1 MRRSLPFV
9 VALAPLA
16 LLTTLTGSAR
26 AGSCDKPLVSACVN
40 SDTLWPSAGPTR
52 FATLPGTLTIAPG
65 QFAFSVASTYL
76 MRPVVLA
83 VPSPGPTGTKVN
95 AVSDQVNGN
104 FLFGYGVTSRLAL
117 HVALP
122 ITFLQSGSGTSA
134 ITGGEDLRDT
144 AIRDLRF
151 GAALAVLEE
160 KRVDREL
167 AKVTGLDLAVTAR
180 FDVSAPTGDRTQF
193 AGEPGGVFAP
203 SVTIGATYDRF
214 FASAEL
220 GGRLRGVSQF
230 AGARIGSQAVVGL
243 GLGGHIL
250 AKELL
255 SVTAEARALPTF
267 ATQYDTVQ
275 TTSGLVSTPNDAHVT
290 PAEWMLAVRS
300 APLQGGDFVVTAGGG
315 TGIPLGAES
324 VTRPRVRALLTFAYA
339 PRGLDS
345 DGDGVLDRDDGC
357 PGQAGLKSL
366 PRDVD
371 AEKVKWRKG
380 CPKPAEDDT
389 PFDFSKVPPGVSA
402 NPAATPAPAPAPKE
416 AP

>member
-1 MRRSLPFV
+1 MRRSLSFV

-16 LLTTLTGSAR
+16 ALTAHSSEAR

-52 FATLPGTLTIAPG
+52 FASLPGTLTTAPG
-65 QFAFSVASTYL
+65 QFSFGLATTYL

-83 VPSPGPTGTKVN
+83 IPSPGPTGTKVN
-95 AVSDQVNGN
+95 AISDQVNGN
-104 FLFGYGVTSRLAL
+104 FLFGYGVTSQLAL

-122 ITFLQSGSGTSA
+122 ITFIQAGSGTSA
-134 ITGGEDLRDT
+134 ITGGDDLRDT
-144 AIRDLRF
+144 SLRDMRF
-151 GAALAVLEE
+151 GAAFALLPER
-160 KRVDREL
+160 RVDREI
-167 AKVTGLDLAVTAR
+167 AKTSELGLAVTAR

-193 AGEPGGVFAP
+193 AGEPGGVYAP
-203 SVTIGATYDRF
+203 SVTVGATYDRF
-214 FASAEL
+214 YASAEI

-230 AGARIGSQAVVGL
+230 AGARIGSQAVFGLSVGAHVL
-243 GLGGHIL
+243 SR
-250 AKELL
+250 ELL
-255 SVTAEARALPTF
+255 SVSAEARALPTF
-267 ATQYDTVQ
+267 ATQFDTVQ
-275 TTSGLVSTPNDAHVT
+275 TSSGLVSTANDAHVT

-300 APLQGGDFVVTAGGG
+300 APTQGGDFVVTAGGG
-315 TGIPLGAES
+315 TGIPIGAES

-371 AEKVKWRKG
+371 AEKVKWKRG

-389 PFDFSKVPPGVSA
+389 PFDFVKTPPGVSA
-402 NPAATPAPAPAPKE
+402 TPTAPAAAPAAKE